1 MSLTVVFVHLN
12 EVGHPL
18 DRVLQGMHHLLCLW
32 PTYVLCF
39 FCVSANEAACKPA
52 NFNLSKRCLTTL
64 AMMMALKRVRMWY
77 DDDTVEA
84 HQGGT
89 STTPLR
95 VTCCRRQSINGCTW
109 WGCCWQSDHTKP
121 WWNISTIMKISLCYR
136 DHHFADHCWCLIK
149 SWLEASAT
157 CCYQMIIM
165 MMTRMMT
172 TMMMKVMVTTRTKRL
187 IRAAAG
193 ATRWWGVVTSGLKL
207 RVTSTTFDITALSS
221 LSHLI

>member
-1 MSLTVVFVHLN
+1 MTTLPRGRCLGDRGEASTRPTAWVYIIFFSKTHQNSNFTLLIIIIAIRGWRGWWSTSWRSSVKSRLRFHRRRALPPSSRLGHMGEMSLKVVFVHLN

-18 DRVLQGMHHLLCLW
+18 DRVLQGMHRLLRLW

-52 NFNLSKRCLTTL
+52 NFKLSKRCLTTL

-109 WGCCWQSDHTKP
+109 GGCCWQSDHTKP
-121 WWNISTIMKISLCYR
+121 WWNISTIMKIILC
-136 DHHFADHCWCLIK
+136 L
-149 SWLEASAT
+149 T
-157 CCYQMIIM
+157 
-165 MMTRMMT
+165 
-172 TMMMKVMVTTRTKRL
+172 
-187 IRAAAG
+187 
-193 ATRWWGVVTSGLKL
+193 
-207 RVTSTTFDITALSS
+207 
-221 LSHLI
+221 

>member
-1 MSLTVVFVHLN
+1 MKRMVIHILVQLCQKPTEVSSQASATTLFFSRIGHLREMSLTVVLVQLN

-18 DRVLQGMHHLLCLW
+18 DRVLQGMHRHLCLW

-39 FCVSANEAACKPA
+39 FCVSANEASCKPA

-95 VTCCRRQSINGCTW
+95 VT
-109 WGCCWQSDHTKP
+109 
-121 WWNISTIMKISLCYR
+121 
-136 DHHFADHCWCLIK
+136 
-149 SWLEASAT
+149 
-157 CCYQMIIM
+157 
-165 MMTRMMT
+165 
-172 TMMMKVMVTTRTKRL
+172 
-187 IRAAAG
+187 AAA
-193 ATRWWGVVTSGLKL
+193 ANLLMAAHDEDVVDKVIILNHDETYQRSWKSVYVIVIIILL
-207 RVTSTTFDITALSS
+207 IIADVLSN
-221 LSHLI
+221 LD